1 MDAVRL
7 DEVRLRGYHG
17 VLPQEQKVGNWFLVS
32 LEVRLDLSAAAASDN
47 VVDTIDYAALYRI
60 IEEENAIPS
69 KLLEHFAGR
78 VLLRIGE
85 AFPKVKE
92 ADIEITKT
100 APPFKAHLRGAVVR
114 LSRTYP

>member
-47 VVDTIDYAALYRI
+47 VADTIDYAALYRI
-60 IEEENAIPS
+60 IE
-69 KLLEHFAGR
+69 
-78 VLLRIGE
+78 
-85 AFPKVKE
+85 
-92 ADIEITKT
+92 
-100 APPFKAHLRGAVVR
+100 
-114 LSRTYP
+114 